1 MDICLR
7 PETCNYDMER
17 LKAYARDIGVD
28 RLWYFPSISACYGAD
43 GMMDSEKL
51 VKFKRNLENGGL
63 RLAITSETITPNI
76 LQGNFDELERV
87 RRSIIASADAL
98 IDTMFV
104 IFNFFAVEAVTEDA
118 WKNFVEFH
126 KQLIDTAE
134 KVKVKIAVHGL
145 WHPKHML
152 YNLESY
158 ERLLHEV
165 PSDYNGITLCMG
177 VLHQAGED
185 VARVVEKIGK
195 KIFFVH
201 VRDVIG
207 RGDNFKEVFPGDGEV
222 NIPEVISALRD
233 IGYDGLLSPE
243 HYPKII
249 DEPNMGERATA
260 MCVGYLKG
268 LLTSFQ
274 GKSRKES

>member
-1 MDICLR
+1 MKICLR

-17 LKAYARDIGVD
+17 LKVYARDIGVD
-28 RLWYFPSISACYGAD
+28 QLWYFPSISACYGAD

-51 VKFKRNLENGGL
+51 VKFKKDLENGGL
-63 RLAITSETITPNI
+63 TLAVTSETITPNI

-87 RRSIIASADAL
+87 RRSIIASAEAS
-98 IDTMFV
+98 IDTVFI
-104 IFNFFAVEAVTEDA
+104 IFNFFEVKAGSENTWQD
-118 WKNFVEFH
+118 FLEFH
-126 KQLIDTAE
+126 KRVIDTAE

-145 WHPKHML
+145 WHPKHIL
-152 YNLESY
+152 YNSESY
-158 ERLLHEV
+158 ERLLQKI
-165 PSDYNGITLCMG
+165 PSEYNGITLCMG

-185 VARVVEKIGK
+185 VAQAVKTFGK

-222 NIPEVISALRD
+222 NIPEVISALGD

-243 HYPKII
+243 HHPKVI
-249 DEPNMGERATA
+249 DEPYMGERSTA

-268 LLTSFQ
+268 LLTCLQ
-274 GKSRKES
+274 KGAAK